1 MLSWP
6 WHLEARVRH
15 HGATDQLPSERY
27 LSTLQNL
34 NDTSLA
40 SLQHL
45 WSVCAELGPSLPM
58 DQQLCGPAQSR
69 RLLSALALRDTTIW
83 LVYRATNH
91 SRHLRRWIGRQ
102 RQLLLHVLRPLR
114 AWVRLL
120 ANICHSVP
128 DRNNL
133 LLLRRLHSFYVL
145 CQIHKGPGL
154 NSIWRRR
161 QCHFRQ
167 PSQQSGPDCPHLAK
181 VNRTAP
187 QWGSERAWGTDSVK
201 KQ

>member
-1 MLSWP
+1 MHFSNNIGATRTAVWLSATCQRSMNAIQRHCSCTCASCSSSCTLISLLSCQVSHLSAFDVILWYKFVFYRISWYRLILLWVSRSYSALDLGQHHVLSCMLSWP
-6 WHLEARVRH
+6 WHPEARVRH

-91 SRHLRRWIGRQ
+91 SRHLRRWIGR
-102 RQLLLHVLRPLR
+102 
-114 AWVRLL
+114 
-120 ANICHSVP
+120 
-128 DRNNL
+128 
-133 LLLRRLHSFYVL
+133 
-145 CQIHKGPGL
+145 
-154 NSIWRRR
+154 
-161 QCHFRQ
+161 
-167 PSQQSGPDCPHLAK
+167 
-181 VNRTAP
+181 
-187 QWGSERAWGTDSVK
+187 
-201 KQ
+201 